1 MSKKV
6 EIDYNKLYDK
16 STCFRLY
23 VDKHCASYDKSK
35 EEAFED
41 LLVKSY
47 ANYILSDAP
56 QGVINEVKEDYGC

>member
-1 MSKKV
+1 MSNKI

-23 VDKHCASYDKSK
+23 VDKHCACYDKSK
-35 EEAFED
+35 EEAFGD

-47 ANYILSDAP
+47 AEYILADEP
-56 QGVINEVKEDYGC
+56 EGVVNEVKKDYGC